1 MTWKQLL
8 MFNWIISLGHCR
20 VATEVDKV
28 KFGGVDASLL
38 LSSRRSA
45 RHPEG
50 GRLLPKGRKKVR
62 APSLGP
68 LGFAAFHRRDE
79 RRRGGWL

>member
-50 GRLLPKGRKKVR
+50 
-62 APSLGP
+62 
-68 LGFAAFHRRDE
+68 
-79 RRRGGWL
+79 